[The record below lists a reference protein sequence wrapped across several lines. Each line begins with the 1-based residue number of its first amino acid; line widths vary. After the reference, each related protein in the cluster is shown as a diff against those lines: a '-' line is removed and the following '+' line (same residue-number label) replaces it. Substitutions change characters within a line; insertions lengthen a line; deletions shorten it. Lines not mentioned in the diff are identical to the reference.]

1 MYQQSVRH
9 GEQQDQ
15 QGPAYS
21 MMQRW
26 HEERMREQP
35 YNNVGSIKMT
45 RSKEQERQGGDA
57 RDQGPSWSMQCYDPK
72 EQQR

>member
-1 MYQQSVRH
+1 
-9 GEQQDQ
+9 
-15 QGPAYS
+15 

-35 YNNVGSIKMT
+35 YNNVGSVKVT
-45 RSKEQERQGGDA
+45 RSKEQERQSGDA
-57 RDQGPSWSMQCYDPK
+57 RDQGSSWSMQCYDPK